1 MKWQPY
7 ELAIDLLVVSKQL
20 TVDLEKY
27 LNISMEAPAKR
38 VRAISKYWEKL
49 GRSFRIQSVKST
61 AKKIK
66 NSTRLKNQWPCPYLP
81 KYIDHPLPFM
91 MTTRDGNG
99 ENLMTFL
106 SSTTILMIIL

>member
-1 MKWQPY
+1 LAGIYYFYLVVKIIYMNDERQLRDIETDVKLARKNKVNMKWQPY

-38 VRAISKYWEKL
+38 VRAISKILEKL

-61 AKKIK
+61 AKK
-66 NSTRLKNQWPCPYLP
+66 
-81 KYIDHPLPFM
+81 
-91 MTTRDGNG
+91 
-99 ENLMTFL
+99 
-106 SSTTILMIIL
+106 